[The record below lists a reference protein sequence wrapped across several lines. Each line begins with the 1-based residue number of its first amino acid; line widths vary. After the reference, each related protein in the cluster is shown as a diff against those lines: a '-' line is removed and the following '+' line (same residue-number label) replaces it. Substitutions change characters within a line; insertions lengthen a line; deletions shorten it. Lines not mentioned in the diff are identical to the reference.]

1 MLLTFYKETFSEKQD
16 KKAVFRFGS
25 AVIGVYK
32 IIVAQ
37 INVSVNTLFFPQ
49 RPWNIQTHPINWIC
63 IGSDT
68 VFIKWTETRTD
79 PRSVLL
85 PSLCLAARDIQCM
98 FTYWF
103 LKSCH
108 KNSVW

>member
-37 INVSVNTLFFPQ
+37 INVCSFHNVLETFKL
-49 RPWNIQTHPINWIC
+49 IQ
-63 IGSDT
+63 
-68 VFIKWTETRTD
+68 
-79 PRSVLL
+79 
-85 PSLCLAARDIQCM
+85 
-98 FTYWF
+98 
-103 LKSCH
+103 
-108 KNSVW
+108 

>member
-49 RPWNIQTHPINWIC
+49 RP
-63 IGSDT
+63 
-68 VFIKWTETRTD
+68 
-79 PRSVLL
+79 
-85 PSLCLAARDIQCM
+85 
-98 FTYWF
+98 
-103 LKSCH
+103 
-108 KNSVW
+108 